1 MGTPPAARAA
11 AVPGSALPAVGT
23 GQAGRTGAGHRYC
36 ARHGTARSPHG
47 HGTARAHH
55 DRVSPERGAPPRK
68 PVPAAAGAG
77 RSRSA
82 ATGVRTGAPGS
93 ALLAAQRPG
102 LAAAPAG

>member
-36 ARHGTARSPHG
+36 ARHGTVTARS
-47 HGTARAHH
+47 HH

-102 LAAAPAG
+102 PAAAPAG